1 MNAKKRHLF
10 YVLTKK
16 LMHLRLLCRD
26 SSHSYVFH
34 KKVGASRAP
43 LVGSG
48 PRPGVQP
55 FLRFPTK
62 VPPEARP
69 SPPAQIPI
77 G

>member
-1 MNAKKRHLF
+1 MR
-10 YVLTKK
+10 
-16 LMHLRLLCRD
+16 LRLSPETHVSRMFFTQIRVSEDTLTWPW
-26 SSHSYVFH
+26 
-34 KKVGASRAP
+34 SRAP
-43 LVGSG
+43 LGVPFVGRG
-48 PRPGVQP
+48 PHPRVQP